1 MGNVTYY
8 GTKDSL
14 VAGISRQCR
23 LMGRS
28 AVYMIRGPM
37 SKVQF
42 RRARKLSEK
51 RRDYTGA
58 FPLLV
63 ARVFFR
69 SFICACSFV
78 YLSLCTIMPYVYV
91 QSNPHLCIIQ
101 VPLYVIAYTNIP
113 PRQHIP
119 PQILP
124 LHYPYPKS
132 IVQYR
137 LPLQSQ

>member
-63 ARVFFR
+63 ARVFF
-69 SFICACSFV
+69 FG
-78 YLSLCTIMPYVYV
+78 L
-91 QSNPHLCIIQ
+91 
-101 VPLYVIAYTNIP
+101 LYV
-113 PRQHIP
+113 
-119 PQILP
+119 LV
-124 LHYPYPKS
+124 LSS
-132 IVQYR
+132 IS
-137 LPLQSQ
+137 LSAL